1 MVILPELPKET
12 APAHKESSHHQDQ
25 EPASL
30 NPIWGLISALFLVR
44 PTNLAQTHVL
54 AQTTRKSSEMPALIF
69 AEVILPE
76 TTMETAPAQ
85 KESSHHQDQEPAML
99 SPNYARTTR
108 KSLEENALMY
118 AMVILPELPKETAP
132 AHKE

>member
-1 MVILPELPKET
+1 
-12 APAHKESSHHQDQ
+12 
-25 EPASL
+25 
-30 NPIWGLISALFLVR
+30 
-44 PTNLAQTHVL
+44 
-54 AQTTRKSSEMPALIF
+54 MPALIF

-85 KESSHHQDQEPAML
+85 QESSHHQDQEPAML

-132 AHKE
+132 AHKESSHHQDQEPAMLHPILPAPTVRPTTTISVIV